1 MIGTGPAAR
10 WCEQSARRV
19 GKPTHRARASEG
31 VNSVFSRTRK
41 RQPLRV
47 LHIIDGLG
55 EGGVESW
62 LWDLVRLSDP
72 DRIQHRFVCVAP
84 RGQAVAISDRLQQ
97 AGVSARRTWLSTV
110 IDAIPLRGQ
119 HALWSMLGPYEA
131 QPRLAGG
138 YGRAALEYLRFNP
151 DILHAHRPAGLR
163 VGAWLKAWS
172 GKPLVYGVWNRLS
185 EFVDD
190 GRLRDRESLHEAVD
204 HFILDES
211 YSADLD
217 AMGVP
222 TDRVHALRAV
232 ADIAATAS
240 CARQKSQ
247 HRARVRRQL
256 GIPLDAP
263 IAICVGRLH
272 AAKGHQYAVEAL
284 PLMLQRV
291 PDLHLLLVGD
301 GPEADTLRITAE
313 TLGVAAR
320 TRMVGF
326 IEEPLP
332 FYAAADVFLRTLAF
346 EGDNRASFA
355 AMAMGLPVV
364 GFDTGCASDHLARV
378 GHGRLV
384 QSGNAV
390 ELAAAAADLLTSPDR
405 GRSLG
410 ERGASYAATHLDI
423 SDGVEMLTSVC
434 EQLYGVYP
442 TPVRVAYEGGARA
455 RRAERVA

>member
-1 MIGTGPAAR
+1 
-10 WCEQSARRV
+10 
-19 GKPTHRARASEG
+19 
-31 VNSVFSRTRK
+31 VNQVFSRAATRE
-41 RQPLRV
+41 PLRV
-47 LHIIDGLG
+47 LHLIDGLG

-62 LWDLVRLSDP
+62 LWDVVRLSDP
-72 DRIQHRFVCVAP
+72 DRIQHRIVSVAP
-84 RGQAVAISDRLQQ
+84 RGPAPTISDRLQN
-97 AGVSARRTWLSTV
+97 AGAGARRTWLSTLV
-110 IDAIPLRGQ
+110 DALPLRGQ

-151 DILHAHRPAGLR
+151 DVLLAHRPAGLR

-172 GKPLVYGVWNRLS
+172 GKPLVYGVWNRLAES
-185 EFVDD
+185 AGDD
-190 GRLRDRESLHEAVD
+190 RTSDWERLHEAVD

-211 YSADLD
+211 YAADLD
-217 AMGVP
+217 AIGVP
-222 TDRVHALRAV
+222 GDRVHALRAV
-232 ADIAATAS
+232 ADITGALS
-240 CARQKSQ
+240 CARQRSQ

-263 IAICVGRLH
+263 IALCVGRLH
-272 AAKGHQYAVEAL
+272 TAKGHQCAIEAL
-284 PLMLQRV
+284 PLALQRV
-291 PDLHLLLVGD
+291 PDLHLVLIGD

-326 IEEPLP
+326 VDEPLP

-384 QSGNAV
+384 APGDAV
-390 ELAAAAADLLTSPDR
+390 ELAAATADLLTSPDR
-405 GRSLG
+405 GRGLG
-410 ERGASYAATHLDI
+410 ERGASYAAAHLDI

-442 TPVRVAYEGGARA
+442 TPVRVAYEGSAHS

>member
-1 MIGTGPAAR
+1 
-10 WCEQSARRV
+10 
-19 GKPTHRARASEG
+19 
-31 VNSVFSRTRK
+31 VFSRTRK

-55 EGGVESW
+55 EGGVEAW
-62 LWDLVRLSDP
+62 FGDLVRLSDP
-72 DRIQHRFVCVAP
+72 DRIQHRFVCVVP
-84 RGQAVAISDRLQQ
+84 RGQAIAVSDRLQQ
-97 AGVSARRTWLSTV
+97 AGVNAQRTWWSALV
-110 IDAIPLRGQ
+110 EAIPLRGQ
-119 HALWSMLGPYEA
+119 HALWSLLGPYEP

-151 DILHAHRPAGLR
+151 DVLHAHRPAGLR
-163 VGAWLKAWS
+163 VGAWLKAWTD
-172 GKPLVYGVWNRLS
+172 KPLVYGVWNPLS
-185 EFVDD
+185 ELADD
-190 GRLRDRESLHEAVD
+190 QRASEHESLHEVVD

-211 YSADLD
+211 YAADLETI
-217 AMGVP
+217 GVP
-222 TDRVHALRAV
+222 DDRVHALRAV
-232 ADIAATAS
+232 ADIAAAAT

-272 AAKGHQYAVEAL
+272 AAKGHQCAIEAL
-284 PLMLQRV
+284 PRALQRV
-291 PDLHLLLVGD
+291 PDLHLVLVGD
-301 GPEADTLRITAE
+301 GPEADALRITAE

-326 IEEPLP
+326 VDEPLP
-332 FYAAADVFLRTLAF
+332 FYAAADVFLRTLTF

-364 GFDTGCASDHLARV
+364 GFDTGRASDHLARV

-384 QSGNAV
+384 QPGDAA
-390 ELAAAAADLLTSPDR
+390 ELAAATADVLTSPDR

-410 ERGASYAATHLDI
+410 ERGASYAAEHLDI
-423 SDGVEMLTSVC
+423 RDGIEMLTSVC
-434 EQLYGVYP
+434 ERLYGVYP
-442 TPVRVAYEGGARA
+442 TPVRVAYEGGTHTQHAQ
-455 RRAERVA
+455 RVA

>member
-1 MIGTGPAAR
+1 MF
-10 WCEQSARRV
+10 
-19 GKPTHRARASEG
+19 KRAR
-31 VNSVFSRTRK
+31 SRD
-41 RQPLRV
+41 PLRV

-72 DRIQHRFVCVAP
+72 DRIVHRFVCVAP
-84 RGQAVAISDRLQQ
+84 RGQAIGVSDRLRQ
-97 AGVSARRTWLSTV
+97 AGVNAERTWLSSV
-110 IDAIPLRGQ
+110 VDAIPLRGQ
-119 HALWSMLGPYEA
+119 HLLWSMLGPYEA
-131 QPRLAGG
+131 QPKRAGG

-172 GKPLVYGVWNRLS
+172 GKPLVYGVWNRRA

-190 GRLRDRESLHEAVD
+190 RASLHEAVD

-211 YSADLD
+211 YAADLD
-217 AMGVP
+217 AIGVP
-222 TDRVHALRAV
+222 GERVHALRAV

-240 CARQKSQ
+240 CARQKPQ

-263 IAICVGRLH
+263 IALCVGRLH
-272 AAKGHQYAVEAL
+272 AAKGHESAVAAL
-284 PLMLQRV
+284 PLALQRV
-291 PDLHLLLVGD
+291 PDLHLVLVGD
-301 GPEADTLRITAE
+301 GPEADALRITAE

-320 TRMVGF
+320 TRLVGF
-326 IEEPLP
+326 VDEPLP
-332 FYAAADVFLRTLAF
+332 FYAAADVFLRTLTF

-364 GFDTGCASDHLARV
+364 GFDTGRASDHLARV

-384 QSGNAV
+384 PAGDVAA
-390 ELAAAAADLLTSPDR
+390 LAAGAADLLTSPDR
-405 GRSLG
+405 GRTLG
-410 ERGASYAATHLDI
+410 ERGATYAAAHLDI
-423 SDGVEMLTSVC
+423 RDGVEMLTAVC
-434 EQLYGVYP
+434 EQLYGLYP
-442 TPVRVAYEGGARA
+442 APVRVAYEDGARV
-455 RRAERVA
+455 RHAERVA

>member
-1 MIGTGPAAR
+1 
-10 WCEQSARRV
+10 
-19 GKPTHRARASEG
+19 
-31 VNSVFSRTRK
+31 VFSRTRK

-72 DRIQHRFVCVAP
+72 ERIQHRIVSVAP
-84 RGQAVAISDRLQQ
+84 RGQAPAISDRLQH
-97 AGVSARRTWLSTV
+97 AGAGARRTWLSTLV
-110 IDAIPLRGQ
+110 DAIPLRGQ
-119 HALWSMLGPYEA
+119 HALWSLLGPYEA
-131 QPRLAGG
+131 QPRRAGG
-138 YGRAALEYLRFNP
+138 YGRAAVEYLRFNP
-151 DILHAHRPAGLR
+151 DILHAHRPAGLQ

-172 GKPLVYGVWNRLS
+172 GKPLVYGVWSRLS

-190 GRLRDRESLHEAVD
+190 ERASDHESLHEAVD

-211 YSADLD
+211 YAADLD
-217 AMGVP
+217 ALGVP
-222 TDRVHALRAV
+222 GDRVHALRAV
-232 ADIAATAS
+232 ADIAAATS

-263 IAICVGRLH
+263 IALCVGRLH
-272 AAKGHQYAVEAL
+272 TAKGHQCAIEAL
-284 PLMLQRV
+284 PLALQRV
-291 PDLHLLLVGD
+291 PDLHLVLVGD

-320 TRMVGF
+320 TRLVGF
-326 IEEPLP
+326 VDEPLP

-364 GFDTGCASDHLARV
+364 GFATGCASEHIARV

-384 QSGNAV
+384 PSGDAA
-390 ELAAAAADLLTSPDR
+390 ELAAATADLLTAPDR
-405 GRSLG
+405 GRSIG
-410 ERGASYAATHLDI
+410 ARGASYAAAHLDI
-423 SDGVEMLTSVC
+423 SEGVEMLTSVC
-434 EQLYGVYP
+434 ERLYGLYP
-442 TPVRVAYEGGARA
+442 TPVQVAYEGGTHAP
-455 RRAERVA
+455 RAERVA